1 MRPEEEN
8 SLISNINEF
17 SPEIYNLCT
26 AIGVVSLNAL
36 FIDNPLISNMI
47 F

>member
-8 SLISNINEF
+8 SLISNTNEF
-17 SPEIYNLCT
+17 SPEIYNT